1 MQSSPFMQKRRFAGV
16 VGLVLVAST
25 AQAQDNAALGR
36 YPMGSSASI
45 TPAVVVVGGY
55 DTNFV
60 RATDGEGASEFYVS
74 PQVDTFFGRGRSK
87 VTISGALEAQKVQEG
102 NTLNH
107 FGSANGEFG
116 NALVQLSGGAS
127 YRNHFA
133 PPTDFVGFEIGL
145 KSRRVERDFLTALS
159 FSPGR
164 VRLSADAA
172 YLQLRYDA
180 DASYQGSSLHDNLNR
195 NTLWL
200 NGNAEWAVTSLTSV
214 TANVGHVEDKFLYA
228 PIRDGNGWR
237 ALAGVQFSSLALING
252 YARLGVL
259 KYGGRISRLS
269 YTGPAH
275 MVGLQYAR
283 RTLFLDLQ
291 ANRDIRFSFDPTRGF
306 YLSNGVDFYG
316 MLKMGR
322 RFETFARA
330 STRTVEPRGPAA
342 LTEPKRR
349 IWVAKGGLVYRLSQF
364 TRFGTEVERYVYGG
378 EGGFEGTR
386 MTGFLIWGPENLQRL
401 DRPLPGQ
408 F

>member
-145 KSRRVERDFLTALS
+145 KSRRIERDFLTALS

-180 DASYQGSSLHDNLNR
+180 DAS
-195 NTLWL
+195 
-200 NGNAEWAVTSLTSV
+200 
-214 TANVGHVEDKFLYA
+214 
-228 PIRDGNGWR
+228 
-237 ALAGVQFSSLALING
+237 
-252 YARLGVL
+252 
-259 KYGGRISRLS
+259 LS
-269 YTGPAH
+269 G
-275 MVGLQYAR
+275 
-283 RTLFLDLQ
+283 
-291 ANRDIRFSFDPTRGF
+291 
-306 YLSNGVDFYG
+306 
-316 MLKMGR
+316 
-322 RFETFARA
+322 
-330 STRTVEPRGPAA
+330 VEPA
-342 LTEPKRR
+342 
-349 IWVAKGGLVYRLSQF
+349 
-364 TRFGTEVERYVYGG
+364 
-378 EGGFEGTR
+378 
-386 MTGFLIWGPENLQRL
+386 
-401 DRPLPGQ
+401 
-408 F
+408 